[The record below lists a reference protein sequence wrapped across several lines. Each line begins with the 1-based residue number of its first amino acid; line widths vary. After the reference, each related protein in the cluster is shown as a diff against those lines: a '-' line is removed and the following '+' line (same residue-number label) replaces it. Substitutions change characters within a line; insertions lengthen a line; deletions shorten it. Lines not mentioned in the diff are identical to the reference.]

1 MTEEYKKNLIDYVT
15 GNIQEGTP
23 TTDEIIKE
31 MIEVNRS
38 DWAGFYPTSYSGF
51 RFEGLISAD
60 ENTSGLFILYGGYY
74 LNNDKTNSKGIIILL
89 DTNFKP
95 IKTFYQFDSGTDL
108 RYIQCM
114 RQDEDGSFYM
124 IDDTYWSN
132 DYETQGFRNGTRRFV
147 LLNNFSVQ
155 TNEEYKL
162 ILRTSYLLG
171 ANYNNIYCRD
181 MYKNPNSSHY
191 VFIGKYFETYRNTKT
206 ISLKINVGS
215 ANEWA
220 YINTTNYEY
229 AGSYV
234 EFDNEDNYYVKAI
247 FNELSALRNYFITG
261 IKNFNSSSYSMTN
274 TGNFNYYFDINTQD
288 YNNQVVFI
296 NKNEVYFVGNNQIRQ
311 IGSNPYDK
319 YIGLYY
325 YNYTT
330 STLKTIYEE
339 FIENAKS
346 ISKRAMYINQNLNEI
361 YVQYN
366 NNFNSNKA
374 DYYYQKLINDEW
386 NPISL
391 GTHPFYRHYRSIYI
405 ANKFNLVSIYLFANS
420 VSNSSWYFQI
430 IKEIYNPTQYNG
442 EPYESKDSLCPLY
455 VNLYSN
461 GSLVF
466 SRNLYNISKQNNMT
480 MSSVEIPNTYLNDY
494 TITKNDLIGK
504 TNVNLV
510 EDNTQWTKNIYEV
523 VDLNFLNTIR
533 VIDEDTGTEYMESA
547 VKLNEA
553 TTDGGDTNYQ
563 NTPCNKYRI
572 NYSDGTTSIGA
583 LTWNSINKY
592 NKKTLITFYVD
603 KEINSIDLIS
613 NDETTIYL
621 NIPLEVEE
629 NKTYTISQKIRIGE

>member
-1 MTEEYKKNLIDYVT
+1 MTEDYKKNLLDYAT

-95 IKTFYQFDSGTDL
+95 IKAFYKFDSGTDL

-114 RQDEDGSFYM
+114 KQDENGSFYM
-124 IDDTYWSN
+124 IDDTYWSDN
-132 DYETQGFRNGTRRFV
+132 YETQGFKNGTRRFV

-155 TNEEYKL
+155 TDGEYKL
-162 ILRTSYLLG
+162 ILRTSYIFG
-171 ANYNNIYCRD
+171 TNYNNFLCRN
-181 MYKNPNSSHY
+181 MFKNPNSSHY

-215 ANEWA
+215 ANEWE

-234 EFDNEDNYYVKAI
+234 EFDNEDKYYVRSI
-247 FNELSALRNYFITG
+247 FNEMSVLRDYFITG
-261 IKNFNSSSYSMTN
+261 TKDFNSNTYSMEN
-274 TGNFNYYFDINTQD
+274 TGNFNYYFDIDTQD

-311 IGSNPYDK
+311 IGSSAYDK
-319 YIGLYY
+319 YIGLYKY
-325 YNYTT
+325 DYST
-330 STLKTIYEE
+330 STLTTIYEE

-361 YVQYN
+361 YIQYN

-374 DYYYQKLINDEW
+374 DYYYQKLINNEW

-391 GTHPFYRHYRSIYI
+391 GTHPFYRYYRSIYI

-420 VSNSSWYFQI
+420 VSSSSWYFQI
-430 IKEIYNPTQYNG
+430 IKEVYNPTQYNG

-455 VNLYSN
+455 SNLYSN
-461 GSLVF
+461 GSLIF

-480 MSSVEIPNTYLNDY
+480 MSSVEIPNSYLNDT
-494 TITKNDLIGK
+494 TITQNDLVSK
-504 TNVNLV
+504 TNLELVN
-510 EDNTQWTKNIYEV
+510 DSTQWTKNIYEV
-523 VDLNFLNTIR
+523 VDINFLNTIS
-533 VIDEDTGTEYMESA
+533 VIDEDTNTTYLDSA
-547 VKLNEA
+547 IKLNNA
-553 TTDGGDTNYQ
+553 TVDGGDTNYQ
-563 NTPCNKYRI
+563 NTPCNKFRI
-572 NYSDGTTSIGA
+572 NYTDSTTEIHE
-583 LTWNSINKY
+583 LQWNTIDDTHKDLVIS
-592 NKKTLITFYVD
+592 FYVE
-603 KEINSIDLIS
+603 KSINSIDLIS

-621 NIPLEVEE
+621 NIPVEVEIG
-629 NKTYTISQKIRIGE
+629 NYYSIKQKIRIGE